1 MMLEYVPDLLA
12 FQIPGAEKVNS
23 AAYLDEE
30 MRKDLPQDYKENQLS
45 AAMKL
50 IAKQMKSMKTELL
63 GQVSENKETVEERE
77 KQFESLLQ
85 EKYLA
90 KYPVP

>member
-30 MRKDLPQDYKENQLS
+30 MRKELPQDYKENQLS

-50 IAKQMKSMKTELL
+50 IAK
-63 GQVSENKETVEERE
+63 
-77 KQFESLLQ
+77 
-85 EKYLA
+85 
-90 KYPVP
+90 